1 MAKWHYTITAKTRA
15 NIVEESR
22 TTQKVSISGAT
33 EIIENKE
40 GLFPKYDLNCGKTS
54 VFLNIMLMILC
65 AGTIILVAAI
75 VVEKDIFL
83 NPSAEYRIASD
94 MIATSGLFLTV
105 ISFPSIKLK
114 LMRILKFGK
123 LGNHLCLIFCS
134 FGIPVLAAAGL
145 FLIGISERI
154 ANLISLVCIFVSIWN
169 FSYNTHHI
177 E

>member
-145 FLIGISERI
+145 FLIGFSERI

-169 FSYNTHHI
+169 FCYNSQYI